1 MPLQVLRI
9 SLIALRLLYLKL
21 ENIVLQFPLELEE
34 AADGQFALQVGPE
47 KVGRE
52 SRAAAGCPQ
61 SVARGGAIPV
71 PHAHAGLR
79 TDYTLHL

>member
-1 MPLQVLRI
+1 M
-9 SLIALRLLYLKL
+9 
-21 ENIVLQFPLELEE
+21 LQFPLEFQES
-34 AADGQFALQVGPE
+34 ADGEFALQVGSE
-47 KVGRE
+47 EVGGE

-61 SVARGGAIPV
+61 SVAGGRAIPM